1 MRRLFFI
8 LSMALA
14 LGHATLPIQVAYAAA
29 DLVSSSPAAG
39 ATVDATLA
47 EVRIVFSEAITAEST
62 LTLVDEQ
69 GAVVTDDSRLASDDA
84 NARTLV
90 LAMRNLEP
98 GNYTVSW
105 FTVSAND
112 LSLAEGSFTFTVTA
126 AAAPSVTSQPSAAA
140 TRAPTSAPTARAT
153 QPSAA
158 ATARATVQPTER
170 ATARTTVQPTARAT
184 VQPTAQ
190 ATERPVGGTTTNSGG
205 DNTAKPTAQP
215 REIPST
221 SSLPNTAGG
230 APAAWGFGIVAG
242 LAALAVWGM
251 RRRMR

>member
-153 QPSAA
+153 Q
-158 ATARATVQPTER
+158 
-170 ATARTTVQPTARAT
+170 
-184 VQPTAQ
+184 
-190 ATERPVGGTTTNSGG
+190 RPVGGTTTNSGG

>member
-158 ATARATVQPTER
+158 ATARP
-170 ATARTTVQPTARAT
+170 TARTTVQPTARAT